1 MTLMARWTYYS
12 PFSPLEAHI
21 SKSYCIQLTVI
32 CFPFLRWARGI
43 RVWDNNGCRGGP
55 RSAMTDCRILDLVTR
70 LGPVVWPHYH
80 QCYNPASPQSALCLL
95 LQLTDIGVEH
105 GSIDIVCFDN
115 DPHWPSLRTDPTVMF
130 FSPDSFHPLNLMLS
144 FSVDPAN
151 NDDTKLVQHLL
162 FQISLTSG
170 GYSN

>member
-1 MTLMARWTYYS
+1 
-12 PFSPLEAHI
+12 
-21 SKSYCIQLTVI
+21 
-32 CFPFLRWARGI
+32 
-43 RVWDNNGCRGGP
+43 
-55 RSAMTDCRILDLVTR
+55 MTDCRILDLVTR
-70 LGPVVWPHYH
+70 LGPVVWLHYH